1 MKGVLHTVEA
11 VLGVMIILLGVIMV
25 YPIRAKTEV
34 QLSEIGY
41 VCLKELD
48 QEGTL
53 KYYVENDLTF
63 DLNTS
68 LRNCIAQIADF
79 TFEICD
85 TAVCNPNTVPD
96 DKEIFVSNY
105 LVSGYETYEANLV
118 SVWLW
123 LK

>member
-1 MKGVLHTVEA
+1 MKGVLHTIEA
-11 VLGVMIILLGVIMV
+11 VLGVMIILLGVTMV

-41 VCLKELD
+41 LCLKELD

-53 KYYVENDLTF
+53 KYYVENDMTSNI
-63 DLNTS
+63 NTS
-68 LRNCIAQIADF
+68 LKSCIPQIADF
-79 TFEICD
+79 TFEICS
-85 TAVCNPNTVPD
+85 TVICNPSVIPNN
-96 DKEIFVSNY
+96 KQIFVSNY
-105 LVSGYETYEANLV
+105 LLSGYETYEANLV

>member
-1 MKGVLHTVEA
+1 MKGFLHIVEA

-25 YPIRAKTEV
+25 YPVRTKSEV

-53 KYYVENDLTF
+53 KYYVENDLTSN
-63 DLNTS
+63 LNTT
-68 LRNCIAQIADF
+68 LRSCITQIADF

-85 TAVCNPNTVPD
+85 TAVCNANAVPD

-105 LVSGYETYEANLV
+105 LVSGYETYEANLI